1 MTVLCASD
9 PYAVVGVMTAFD
21 CRPDLV
27 TGIVSN
33 TDAGIA
39 LVEKLAG
46 VRTLNI
52 SVNATLPEL
61 SRLIEEKLPLPD
73 DLALPRRN

>member
-33 TDAGIA
+33 TEASIA

-52 SVNATLPEL
+52 SDNATLPEL
-61 SRLIEEKLPLPD
+61 SRLIEKKLPLPD